1 MIFKLIKI
9 ELLKVFRKK
18 GIYVIWGVMLLFC
31 FFNNFLYWRDY
42 DSEGRYLY
50 EKKENIQEEIKN
62 LTKEK
67 DSAVLG
73 TDARIMLETKIELL
87 KLKSTFSPNSWQYFK
102 VNDYLYDAL
111 YERNKDSTNLEKAKY
126 SDDLIL
132 KFKNNDYSYFWDLE
146 KKDLESQISFL
157 KEAQENDEGD
167 TNLQEN
173 LEQKEEDLS
182 VLNYRIKNRIVED
195 NGYLN
200 EALST
205 YLSSRDKLKNLSKNT
220 DEEKTVYQEV
230 KREMKISETVLL
242 DRVNYQAENTLTA
255 LLKGIMDDYEFFF
268 VIIILMVSATLICD
282 EFQKGTVKFL
292 LIKPVSRFIILL
304 SKYFTSILVLLM
316 SVLLVFSFQFVL
328 GGIFF
333 GFDTLRLGVIV
344 YDYEIDKVLHFNVFL
359 YFVLYLLAKMPC
371 FLMISLISLLIGV
384 LTASTIISI
393 LIPLMLSVFSS
404 SMLELAISHRLYW
417 MKYFPNFIWRF
428 SSYLFGKSSGLE
440 GLDFW
445 FSCIWYSLY
454 FVTFLLLIRGIF
466 KRKDIK
472 NV

>member
-1 MIFKLIKI
+1 MIFKLMKI

-42 DSEGRYLY
+42 DKEGRYLY
-50 EKKENIQEEIKN
+50 GEKENIQEEIKN

-73 TDARIMLETKIELL
+73 TDARTMLETRIELL
-87 KLKSTFSPNSWQYFK
+87 KLKSTFSKNSWQYFK

-111 YERNKDSTNLEKAKY
+111 YEKNKDSTNLEKVKY
-126 SDDLIL
+126 YDTLVS
-132 KFKNNDYSYFWDLE
+132 KFKNNDYSYFWHLE

-157 KEAQENDEGD
+157 KEEQENGEGD
-167 TNLQEN
+167 TNLQKN
-173 LEQKEEDLS
+173 LEQKEEELS

-205 YLSSRDKLKNLSKNT
+205 YLSSRDKLKELSKNT
-220 DEEKTVYQEV
+220 YQEKTVYQEV
-230 KREMKISETVLL
+230 KREMKISEVVLL
-242 DRVNYQAENTLTA
+242 DRVNYQKENTLNS
-255 LLKGIMDDYEFFF
+255 LIKGIMNDYELFF
-268 VIIILMVSATLICD
+268 VIILLMVSASLICD

-304 SKYFTSILVLLM
+304 SKYFTSLLVLLM
-316 SVLLVFSFQFVL
+316 SVLLVFGFQFVL

-333 GFDTLRLGVIV
+333 GVDSLHLGVIV
-344 YDYEIDKVLHFNVFL
+344 YDYGLDKVLHLNVFL
-359 YFVLYLLAKMPC
+359 WF
-371 FLMISLISLLIGV
+371 LISLLSKMPSMLMLSLIAFLLGIV
-384 LTASTIISI
+384 TSSTIISMI
-393 LIPLMLSVFSS
+393 IPLMISIFSS
-404 SMLELAISHRLYW
+404 SLLELAISHHLYW
-417 MKYFPNFIWRF
+417 MKYLPNFTWQF
-428 SSYLFGKSSGLE
+428 SSYLFGKFSGLE

-454 FVTFLLLIRGIF
+454 FVIFLLLIRGIF